1 MSKQR
6 LGHTFVSTGST
17 TRGARSAAD
26 CIGRVGGL
34 AAALGV
40 GAMLFVAPWA
50 AAAETEGASG
60 ASESSATSEP
70 DSNKS
75 ATTNDPAVEGAD
87 ADETPATSDDGSDGD
102 TDTEAEAEAEELDAE
117 LSEEIAEELE
127 EELENEDASSSDDDD
142 AIEEQEADEAAEAI
156 VDEAVD
162 EVEDVVVDSGGSRGS
177 VEPDTGA
184 PEVVADDSEPAM
196 GVSDGLCKSC

>member
-60 ASESSATSEP
+60 ASESSATSE
-70 DSNKS
+70 
-75 ATTNDPAVEGAD
+75 
-87 ADETPATSDDGSDGD
+87 ETD
-102 TDTEAEAEAEELDAE
+102 
-117 LSEEIAEELE
+117 
-127 EELENEDASSSDDDD
+127 
-142 AIEEQEADEAAEAI
+142 
-156 VDEAVD
+156 
-162 EVEDVVVDSGGSRGS
+162 
-177 VEPDTGA
+177 
-184 PEVVADDSEPAM
+184 M
-196 GVSDGLCKSC
+196 

>member
-50 AAAETEGASG
+50 AAVASKGVRLAAAESTAAVVAS
-60 ASESSATSEP
+60 
-70 DSNKS
+70 
-75 ATTNDPAVEGAD
+75 
-87 ADETPATSDDGSDGD
+87 
-102 TDTEAEAEAEELDAE
+102 
-117 LSEEIAEELE
+117 
-127 EELENEDASSSDDDD
+127 DASVTSR
-142 AIEEQEADEAAEAI
+142 AARCSR
-156 VDEAVD
+156 V
-162 EVEDVVVDSGGSRGS
+162 GSQ
-177 VEPDTGA
+177 PMTA
-184 PEVVADDSEPAM
+184 
-196 GVSDGLCKSC
+196 L

>member
-17 TRGARSAAD
+17 TREARSAAD

-75 ATTNDPAVEGAD
+75 ATTNDPAAAEGAD

-127 EELENEDASSSDDDD
+127 EELENEDASSSGDDD
-142 AIEEQEADEAAEAI
+142 AIEEQEA
-156 VDEAVD
+156 
-162 EVEDVVVDSGGSRGS
+162 
-177 VEPDTGA
+177 
-184 PEVVADDSEPAM
+184 
-196 GVSDGLCKSC
+196 